1 MKFLT
6 DGRSIWRDPASLKH
20 RSEHPRNGHSE
31 DTKRDLAEIMAYV
44 IREGPCTRFDIE
56 LECHQTKRP
65 VLLHLAAL
73 RKAGKIERYHDS
85 YQVVTC

>member
-20 RSEHPRNGHSE
+20 RSEHPRNGHTEETMRDRSE
-31 DTKRDLAEIMAYV
+31 ILAYIADHAK
-44 IREGPCTRFDIE
+44 CTRYDIE

-73 RKAGKIERYHDS
+73 RKAGEIQRYHDTYRVIS
-85 YQVVTC
+85 